1 MEPDQPLSPEG
12 VAGAPEP
19 VTEAPAPARFARRDA
34 AFLSEGVVCAGWYYV
49 PSDLLPGEPRPAI
62 VMAHGYGAVKE
73 MCLDLFAERFAAAG
87 FVVLLFDFRFT
98 GASGGFPRGRLIY
111 YEQHRDLRNAIT
123 WVSLQPEVDRDRIG
137 AWGTSFS
144 GGHVLHLAAFD
155 RRIRAVVA
163 HAPATNTWE
172 TYFKK
177 LKPKALAKRAE
188 WLAATRREEYAS
200 GVVQYFPLVAPEGQ
214 ACVMPQAEAY
224 QWFTETAKR
233 CAPNWYNQVTLES
246 LEINAEYA
254 PVANIRLISPTP
266 LLMLVAED
274 DIVTPVEQQ
283 RKAFAR
289 AGAPKRLV
297 ELPGG
302 HFDGY
307 LEPGFESWVQ
317 PAVEWFEKYLSPY
330 SRGTGES

>member
-73 MCLDLFAERFAAAG
+73 MCLDRFAERFAAAG

-214 ACVMPQAEAY
+214 ACVMPRRKPTSGLPKQRSAARP
-224 QWFTETAKR
+224 TGTTR
-233 CAPNWYNQVTLES
+233 S
-246 LEINAEYA
+246 LWNRSRSMRSMLQSPISGSSL
-254 PVANIRLISPTP
+254 RL
-266 LLMLVAED
+266 
-274 DIVTPVEQQ
+274 
-283 RKAFAR
+283 
-289 AGAPKRLV
+289 
-297 ELPGG
+297 
-302 HFDGY
+302 HC
-307 LEPGFESWVQ
+307 
-317 PAVEWFEKYLSPY
+317 
-330 SRGTGES
+330 